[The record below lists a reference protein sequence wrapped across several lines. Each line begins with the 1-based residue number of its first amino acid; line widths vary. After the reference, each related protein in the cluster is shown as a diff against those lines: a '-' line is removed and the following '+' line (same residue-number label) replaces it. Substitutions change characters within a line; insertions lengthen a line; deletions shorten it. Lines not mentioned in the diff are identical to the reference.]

1 MKLNIYFLIWLI
13 NKNFPFVLKS
23 DFEIDYNRK
32 MENKLS
38 LLLSEYCDLVIKHN
52 ICKSNKIECTK
63 HCISTRNH
71 LIKDKNQKIYLYN
84 KH

>member
-52 ICKSNKIECTK
+52 M
-63 HCISTRNH
+63 
-71 LIKDKNQKIYLYN
+71 
-84 KH
+84 